1 MGLIDK
7 VYKIVK
13 TANSVVD
20 LSNKI
25 NGSELLKGLNLQSF
39 NINNFGSV
47 GSGMESML
55 SGISSDITSG
65 LNNVVN
71 VDELKSM
78 AESITPK
85 DVGIDL
91 GSIDTGI
98 DGFDLSDLGINNGLD
113 VGALED
119 VAKSITPE
127 SMGIDFGSIDTGID
141 GFDLGNFG
149 LDNIN
154 FM

>member
-25 NGSELLKGLNLQSF
+25 NGSELIKGLNLQSF
-39 NINNFGSV
+39 NINNFGSF
-47 GSGMESML
+47 GGNMDGML
-55 SGISSDITSG
+55 SGFANEITSG

-71 VDELKSM
+71 VDELQNI
-78 AESITPK
+78 AQSITPA

-91 GSIDTGI
+91 GKIDTGI
-98 DGFDLSDLGINNGLD
+98 DGFDLSDLGISNGID
-113 VGALED
+113 VGALES
-119 VAKSITPE
+119 VANSITPE
-127 SMGIDFGSIDTGID
+127 SMGIDFGSIDTGLE

-149 LDNIN
+149 LDSIN